1 MPGGRLAEPDV
12 LVYLGAKVAR
22 DQIIA
27 DRGATL
33 LLDPPDLAVGLSDV
47 LEP

>member
-22 DQIIA
+22 DQIIVPNPIIICECFRRA
-27 DRGATL
+27 RRVST
-33 LLDPPDLAVGLSDV
+33 
-47 LEP
+47 